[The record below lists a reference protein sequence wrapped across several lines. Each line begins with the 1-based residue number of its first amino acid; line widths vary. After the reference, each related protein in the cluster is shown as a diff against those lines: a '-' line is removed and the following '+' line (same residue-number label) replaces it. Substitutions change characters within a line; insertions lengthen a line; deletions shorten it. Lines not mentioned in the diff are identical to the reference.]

1 MNLQE
6 NKVIYGKQIRT
17 NNADFSPIAML
28 WGEVMAEKP
37 AGDIFAVYSNY
48 ASNYL
53 DDYDLLVGTVDWKQE
68 MSTTI
73 EAGEYLIFEVE
84 KTVKQVWD
92 EIWERDSELDR
103 AYNTDFEWYHTD
115 GRIEVY
121 ISI

>member
-1 MNLQE
+1 ME
-6 NKVIYGKQIRT
+6 
-17 NNADFSPIAML
+17 
-28 WGEVMAEKP
+28 
-37 AGDIFAVYSNY
+37 
-48 ASNYL
+48 
-53 DDYDLLVGTVDWKQE
+53 DYDLLVGTVDWKQE